1 MFLKQRRATPHRL
14 ISKTTKAILLVLCL
28 AVLTSGC
35 SSISRLQ
42 EFPEPPQA
50 FGGTRQNIRDPG
62 EVLER
67 SFEFAS
73 GVVGPISGSAE
84 NYGALAAGVLV
95 MLPFVLP
102 AIIVEIPLTLAADI
116 VVLPV
121 TIPAELWWYS
131 QNEGPPDEPE
141 APGLEEGEL
150 DPEGLP
156 SLEEQDGL
164 NLDDLEDPSGD
175 D

>member
-42 EFPEPPQA
+42 NFPEPPQVFDGTRMNIIYPDGMYMRPLGIAGDFGA
-50 FGGTRQNIRDPG
+50 FGGSSNDKAMA
-62 EVLER
+62 LLML
-67 SFEFAS
+67 A
-73 GVVGPISGSAE
+73 PI
-84 NYGALAAGVLV
+84 
-95 MLPFVLP
+95 VLP
-102 AIIVEIPLTLAADI
+102 AIIVEIPLSLAADV

>member
-1 MFLKQRRATPHRL
+1 MRRLTMPQKQRRTTPHRL
-14 ISKTTKAILLVLCL
+14 VAKATKAFLLVLCL
-28 AVLTSGC
+28 AVLPVGC

-42 EFPEPPQA
+42 NFPEPPQV
-50 FGGTRQNIRDPG
+50 FGGTRLNIRDPG

-102 AIIVEIPLTLAADI
+102 AIIVDIPLSLAAD
-116 VVLPV
+116 VVFFPV
-121 TIPAELWWYS
+121 SIPAELWWYS
-131 QNEGPPDEPE
+131 VNKPVFE
-141 APGLEEGEL
+141 
-150 DPEGLP
+150 
-156 SLEEQDGL
+156 
-164 NLDDLEDPSGD
+164 
-175 D
+175 